1 MSRCLSSVLFIFILI
16 LSWATDHFHNGMLQ
30 AQKAEQDARKEQLKS
45 QSVLKNTLAVI
56 TLFQDIAQIT
66 HENRRSNVAESEKR
80 ISRIRKEMHK
90 DACARH
96 PVPAGVADQL
106 RAHRERIQALSLG
119 TNTTRIA
126 GGL

>member
-1 MSRCLSSVLFIFILI
+1 MRSYMFSVLVIVILI
-16 LSWATDHFHNGMLQ
+16 LSWATYHFHSEMLQ
-30 AQKAEQDARKEQLKS
+30 AQKAEHDARKDQLKS

-90 DACARH
+90 DACAHH
-96 PVPAGVADQL
+96 PVPAGIADQL
-106 RAHRERIQALSLG
+106 RAHRERIQALSRG
-119 TNTTRIA
+119 TNTIRIA

>member
-1 MSRCLSSVLFIFILI
+1 MKVWMFVGLLI
-16 LSWATDHFHNGMLQ
+16 VFLTLCWATDHFHNGMLQ
-30 AQKAEQDARKEQLKS
+30 AQKAEHDARKEQLKS

-80 ISRIRKEMHK
+80 VVRIRKELRE
-90 DACARH
+90 DNCAH
-96 PVPAGVADQL
+96 QPVPAVAADQL
-106 RAHRERIQALSLG
+106 RAHRERIHAHSRG
-119 TNTTRIA
+119 TNTLRTA

>member
-1 MSRCLSSVLFIFILI
+1 MFSVLVIVILI

-30 AQKAEQDARKEQLKS
+30 AQKAEHDARKNQLKS

-80 ISRIRKEMHK
+80 ISHIRKELHE
-90 DACARH
+90 DNCAH
-96 PVPAGVADQL
+96 QPVPVAAADQL
-106 RAHRERIQALSLG
+106 RAHREKIRARSRNLV
-119 TNTTRIA
+119 TTGMA

>member
-1 MSRCLSSVLFIFILI
+1 MRSYMFSVLVIVILI

-30 AQKAEQDARKEQLKS
+30 AQKAEHDARKDQLKS
-45 QSVLKNTLAVI
+45 QSALKNTLAVI

-90 DACARH
+90 DACAH
-96 PVPAGVADQL
+96 LPVPAGIADQL
-106 RAHRERIQALSLG
+106 RAHRERIQALSHSPS
-119 TNTTRIA
+119 TTRIA